1 VGFSSIKSAQETG
14 LLPSIAQWGQFGE
27 FLANNRKIRRRM
39 GAMVLTRKPNEEADM
54 NHPITLEIVARIRQ
68 AELLEEAANR
78 RAIKSAQ
85 VNRPGLSRRWLP
97 VALAISALAVG
108 LAVIFVAL

>member
-1 VGFSSIKSAQETG
+1 
-14 LLPSIAQWGQFGE
+14 
-27 FLANNRKIRRRM
+27 
-39 GAMVLTRKPNEEADM
+39 M
-54 NHPITLEIVARIRQ
+54 NHPITLQMLARSHQ

-78 RAIKSAQ
+78 RAVKSAQ

-108 LAVIFVAL
+108 LAVIFVTL

>member
-1 VGFSSIKSAQETG
+1 
-14 LLPSIAQWGQFGE
+14 
-27 FLANNRKIRRRM
+27 
-39 GAMVLTRKPNEEADM
+39 MVLPRKPNEEADM
-54 NHPITLEIVARIRQ
+54 NHPITLQTLAHIHQ

-78 RAIKSAQ
+78 RAAKSAQ
-85 VNRPGLSRRWLP
+85 ADRPGLSRRWLP